1 MGLKHQPT
9 LGSFVE
15 EVGAVGEPI
24 VAELLG
30 DALGVGSL
38 GTLLDE
44 VVKEAKDLE
53 VEAFEA
59 VVLIVV
65 QLLSNRVIIPL
76 QEVLTLLIRRLL
88 VFH

>member
-1 MGLKHQPT
+1 MSLLRKLGLKHKPT

-30 DALGVGSL
+30 DALSVGSL

-44 VVKEAKDLE
+44 VVEEAKDLE

-59 VVLIVV
+59 IVLIVV
-65 QLLSNRVIIPL
+65 ELLSNRVIIPL
-76 QEVLTLLIRRLL
+76 
-88 VFH
+88 

>member
-30 DALGVGSL
+30 DALGVRSL

>member
-76 QEVLTLLIRRLL
+76 QEVLTLLIRRFL